1 MQENLSL
8 LKLYGEW
15 DTAWRN
21 KMDKRVQ
28 YEVSRALLKRFL
40 FHMVLYILFVLVMAE
55 TSWFY
60 CNSRIWYG
68 NEPFYKLIHFIH
80 ENFISVFLFV
90 ICSGA
95 VIIACLHFF
104 WIASMLGRVTQET
117 GRLYSGA
124 TETAKLP
131 PQLNEMENQLNFI
144 MSNVRKSRQEA
155 DEAIQRK
162 NDMIVY
168 MAHDLK
174 TPLTSVI
181 GYITLVKDEDRLPSD
196 IRKKYLGVA
205 MKKAERLEDLINEF
219 FEVARYNFTQMVL
232 EYSTV
237 NLTVMVEQLLYEF
250 KPVFDKKGLSY
261 NADIEP
267 DIMVMCD
274 IEKIERVFDNLFRNV
289 VNYSYENTVIK
300 ISLKHSGKDGAM
312 FIVENC
318 GKTIP
323 EEKIAY
329 IFDRFF
335 RIDSSRSTETGG
347 AGLGLAIVKE
357 ITNLHN
363 WTVTCESENEKIR
376 FIINIEKEQENSKL

>member
-8 LKLYGEW
+8 SKLYGEW

-196 IRKKYLGVA
+196 VRKKYLGVA

-300 ISLKHSGKDGAM
+300 ISLKNSGKDGAM

-357 ITNLHN
+357 ITSLHN
-363 WTVTCESENEKIR
+363 WTVTCENEKIR
-376 FIINIEKEQENSKL
+376 FIINIEKEQGNSKL

>member
-8 LKLYGEW
+8 SKLYGEW

-300 ISLKHSGKDGAM
+300 ISLKNSGKDGAM

-357 ITNLHN
+357 ITSLHN
-363 WTVTCESENEKIR
+363 WTVTCENEKIR
-376 FIINIEKEQENSKL
+376 FIINIEKEQGNSKL

>member
-1 MQENLSL
+1 MQGSLNL
-8 LKLYGEW
+8 LKLYGELA
-15 DTAWRN
+15 TAWRN

-28 YEVSRALLKRFL
+28 HEVSRAFLKRFL
-40 FHMVLYILFVLVMAE
+40 FHMVLYILFVLAIAE

-68 NEPFYKLIHFIH
+68 TEPFYKLIHFIH
-80 ENFISVFLFV
+80 QNFMSVFLFT

-104 WIASMLGRVTQET
+104 WIASMLGSVTQET
-117 GRLYSGA
+117 GRLYSGI

-131 PQLNEMENQLNFI
+131 PQLKEMENQLNFI

-181 GYITLVKDEDRLPSD
+181 GYITLVKDEDGLPDS

-237 NLTVMVEQLLYEF
+237 NLTIMIEQLLYEF

-261 NADIEP
+261 STELDT

-274 IEKIERVFDNLFRNV
+274 IEKTERVFDNLFRNV
-289 VNYSYENTVIK
+289 VNYSYQNTEIK
-300 ISLKHSGKDGAM
+300 VSLKDNGRDGIK

-323 EEKIAY
+323 EEKIAC

-335 RIDSSRSTETGG
+335 RIDNSRSTETGG

-357 ITNLHN
+357 ITSLHN
-363 WTVTCESENEKIR
+363 WTVKCESENEKIR
-376 FIINIEKEQENSKL
+376 FIINIGKEQGNKKL

>member
-1 MQENLSL
+1 
-8 LKLYGEW
+8 
-15 DTAWRN
+15 
-21 KMDKRVQ
+21 MDKRVQ
-28 YEVSRALLKRFL
+28 YEVSRAFLKRFL
-40 FHMVLYILFVLVMAE
+40 FHMLLYIFFILVIAE

-68 NEPFYKLIHFIH
+68 NEPFYKLIHFTH
-80 ENFISVFLFV
+80 NNFMSVFLLV

-95 VIIACLHFF
+95 VIIACMHFF
-104 WIASMLGRVTQET
+104 WIASMLGRVTQEI
-117 GRLYSGA
+117 GHLYSGK

-131 PQLNEMENQLNFI
+131 PQLKEMENQLNFI
-144 MSNVRKSRQEA
+144 MSNVRKSRKEA

-181 GYITLVKDEDRLPSD
+181 GYITLVKDEDGLPD
-196 IRKKYLGVA
+196 RIRKKYLGVA

-219 FEVARYNFTQMVL
+219 FEVARYNFTQMAL

-237 NLTVMVEQLLYEF
+237 NLTVMIEQLLYEF

-261 NADIEP
+261 NTDIGQ
-267 DIMVMCD
+267 DIMVQCD

-289 VNYSYENTVIK
+289 VNDSYENTDIK
-300 ISLKHSGKDGAM
+300 VSLKDNGKGIK

-323 EEKIAY
+323 KEKITC

-335 RIDSSRSTETGG
+335 RVDNSRSTETGG

-357 ITNLHN
+357 ITSLHN
-363 WTVTCESENEKIR
+363 WTVNCESEDEKIR
-376 FIINIEKEQENSKL
+376 FIINIKK

>member
-8 LKLYGEW
+8 SKLYGEW

-80 ENFISVFLFV
+80 ENFISVFLFFL
-90 ICSGA
+90 CSGA

-300 ISLKHSGKDGAM
+300 ISLKNSGKDGAM

-357 ITNLHN
+357 ITSLHN

-376 FIINIEKEQENSKL
+376 FIINIEKEQGNSKL

>member
-8 LKLYGEW
+8 SKLYGEW

-219 FEVARYNFTQMVL
+219 FEVVRYNFTQMVL

-300 ISLKHSGKDGAM
+300 ISLKNSGKDGAM

-357 ITNLHN
+357 ITSLHN
-363 WTVTCESENEKIR
+363 WTVTCENEKIR
-376 FIINIEKEQENSKL
+376 FIINIEKEQGNSKL

>member
-1 MQENLSL
+1 
-8 LKLYGEW
+8 
-15 DTAWRN
+15 
-21 KMDKRVQ
+21 MDKRVQ
-28 YEVSRALLKRFL
+28 YEVSRAFLKRFL
-40 FHMVLYILFVLVMAE
+40 FHMVLYILFILVMAE

-68 NEPFYKLIHFIH
+68 NEPFYKLIHFMH
-80 ENFISVFLFV
+80 KNFMSVFLLV

-117 GRLYSGA
+117 GRLYSGI

-131 PQLNEMENQLNFI
+131 PQLKEMENQLNFI

-155 DEAIQRK
+155 SEAIQRK

-181 GYITLVKDEDRLPSD
+181 GYITLVKDEDGLPD
-196 IRKKYLGVA
+196 AIRKKYLDVA
-205 MKKAERLEDLINEF
+205 MKKAERLEDLVNEF

-237 NLTVMVEQLLYEF
+237 NLTIMIEQILYEF

-261 NADIEP
+261 NTELDTDI
-267 DIMVMCD
+267 VVVCD

-289 VNYSYENTVIK
+289 VNYSYENTEIK
-300 ISLKHSGKDGAM
+300 VSLKDSGKDGIK
-312 FIVENC
+312 FIIENC
-318 GKTIP
+318 GRTIP
-323 EEKIAY
+323 KEKIAC

-335 RIDSSRSTETGG
+335 RIDNSRSTETGG

-357 ITNLHN
+357 ITSLHG
-363 WTVTCESENEKIR
+363 WTVNCESENEKIR
-376 FIINIEKEQENSKL
+376 FIINIEKEQGKKK

>member
-1 MQENLSL
+1 
-8 LKLYGEW
+8 
-15 DTAWRN
+15 
-21 KMDKRVQ
+21 MDKRVQ
-28 YEVSRALLKRFL
+28 HEVSRAFLKRFL
-40 FHMVLYILFVLVMAE
+40 FHMVLYILFVLAIAE

-68 NEPFYKLIHFIH
+68 TEPFYKLIHFIH
-80 ENFISVFLFV
+80 QNFMSVFLFT

-104 WIASMLGRVTQET
+104 WIASMLGKVTQET
-117 GRLYSGA
+117 GRLYSGI

-131 PQLNEMENQLNFI
+131 PQLKEMENQLNFI

-181 GYITLVKDEDRLPSD
+181 GYITLVKDEDGLPDS

-237 NLTVMVEQLLYEF
+237 NLTIMIEQLLYEF
-250 KPVFDKKGLSY
+250 KPVFDKKRLSY
-261 NADIEP
+261 STELDT

-274 IEKIERVFDNLFRNV
+274 IEKTERVFDNLFRNV
-289 VNYSYENTVIK
+289 VNYSYQNTKIK
-300 ISLKHSGKDGAM
+300 VSLKDNGRDGIK

-323 EEKIAY
+323 EEKIAC

-335 RIDSSRSTETGG
+335 RIDNSRSTETGG

-357 ITNLHN
+357 ITSLHN
-363 WTVTCESENEKIR
+363 WTVKCESENEKIR
-376 FIINIEKEQENSKL
+376 FIINIGKEQGNKKL